1 LTLQNSWKYT
11 LLRTEGVRSNKDL
24 ACSRSLA
31 SYDKHWR
38 DIARVFSFMHV
49 SLYHFTIFLSFSCE
63 TYCDPRPES
72 FSVFRPSIIMARTWL
87 LQPTPFII
95 HKPCT
100 VRCLWATLTDE
111 AHHISE
117 EPHRLC
123 VPFENLN
130 FHRLRSRG
138 KPRHIFFT
146 KLTRKPH
153 DWSVQ
158 EMQPVEPSVANDW
171 ARAQP
176 KTIWDNFRSI
186 HWQLAMQNH
195 SVVFFFFW
203 EKNHSVVNY
212 FKKLITDLQYSSVA
226 REKMLNHGGYD

>member
-1 LTLQNSWKYT
+1 MSHHY
-11 LLRTEGVRSNKDL
+11 
-24 ACSRSLA
+24 
-31 SYDKHWR
+31 
-38 DIARVFSFMHV
+38 FSF
-49 SLYHFTIFLSFSCE
+49 FLLWNVLWS
-63 TYCDPRPES
+63 RPES

-195 SVVFFFFW
+195 SVV
-203 EKNHSVVNY
+203 NY